1 MAHPAP
7 RSFVCLF
14 LRRTSKK
21 IATKKFIDWQYPTLA
36 LRCAYLST
44 PRVLRQYP
52 SVSHESRS
60 RTSSSGTARYCEV
73 LRGTA
78 GYSRDKDRLE
88 HRQPSL
94 GREERVRRERAVEVA
109 LDRLDV
115 LQKVSAACCNA
126 ERALQHRPCRQYHP
140 DARCALDETLRDA
153 ATRLASRQEGD

>member
-1 MAHPAP
+1 MIPAASAVIP
-7 RSFVCLF
+7 PQN
-14 LRRTSKK
+14 RT
-21 IATKKFIDWQYPTLA
+21 
-36 LRCAYLST
+36 
-44 PRVLRQYP
+44 
-52 SVSHESRS
+52 S
-60 RTSSSGTARYCEV
+60 RTSTDAFQV
-73 LRGTA
+73 A
-78 GYSRDKDRLE
+78 LE

-94 GREERVRRERAVEVA
+94 GHEERVRRERAVEVA

>member
-1 MAHPAP
+1 VALLAP
-7 RSFVCLF
+7 RLLVRFLFVCSF
-14 LRRTSKK
+14 AQRTRRK

-36 LRCAYLST
+36 LSSAYLST
-44 PRVLRQYP
+44 PSTP
-52 SVSHESRS
+52 SVPRPYPHESRS
-60 RTSSSGTARYCEV
+60 RTSTS
-73 LRGTA
+73 GTA
-78 GYSRDKDRLE
+78 GYCGVLTATRTDLE

-94 GREERVRRERAVEVA
+94 GRALRVRRERAVEVA